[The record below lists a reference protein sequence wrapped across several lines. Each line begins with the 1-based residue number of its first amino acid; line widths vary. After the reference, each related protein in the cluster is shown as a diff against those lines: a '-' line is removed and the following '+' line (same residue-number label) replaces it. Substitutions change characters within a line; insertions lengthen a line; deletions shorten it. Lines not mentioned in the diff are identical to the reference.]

1 MINEASII
9 PYTQNWKQT
18 KLTKQNNHYYND
30 FKSEFELSLYYHLD
44 MILQDGGNI
53 EEELDKMIKKFPN
66 QNINKAEIL
75 SNFIK
80 PIFEKK

>member
-18 KLTKQNNHYYND
+18 KLTNQNNHYYND

-44 MILQDGGNI
+44 MVLQDGGNV
-53 EEELDKMIKKFPN
+53 EEELDKMIQKYRG
-66 QNINKAEIL
+66 QNIDRDKIL
-75 SNFIK
+75 SYFIK
-80 PIFEKK
+80 PIFE

>member
-18 KLTKQNNHYYND
+18 KLANQNNHYYND

-44 MILQDGGNI
+44 MVLQDGGNV
-53 EEELDKMIKKFPN
+53 EEELDKMIQKYRG
-66 QNINKAEIL
+66 QNIDRDKIL
-75 SNFIK
+75 SHFIK
-80 PIFEKK
+80 PIFE

>member
-18 KLTKQNNHYYND
+18 KLVNQNNHYYND

-44 MILQDGGNI
+44 MVLQDGGNV
-53 EEELDKMIKKFPN
+53 EEELDKIIQKYKG
-66 QNINKAEIL
+66 QNIDRDKIL
-75 SNFIK
+75 SHFIK
-80 PIFEKK
+80 PIFE